1 MRGMLMLAVTL
12 LAALPSTGAQPG
24 DAHINVPVPPHLNVT
39 LANGMKLLLVVR
51 PDVPLVAFN
60 LVLRG
65 GARLDPP
72 GREGTAALTA
82 DLLSYGAGSRDA
94 YAWAD
99 TVEGAGGNLEAG
111 AQGEA
116 ILVRGQFLARDSTLM
131 LQLLSDAVLRPHLAA
146 AEFDKPRTRRI
157 EELKAIKDSSPEAL
171 LGNYGRAL
179 LFASHAYARAVG
191 GSEAS
196 LARITHDDIVHY
208 YANELGADRATL
220 VIAGD
225 FAPAQMRKAVSAAFA
240 GWRRA
245 PQPLPPLAEPQR
257 LKGRRVLLVDAPG
270 AAQTYFWLANVGVAR
285 RYPQRAALQI
295 SNTAFG
301 GRFGS
306 MLNQELRIKAGLT
319 YSASSSFSRGTVP
332 GEFAINSFTQTDN
345 TARAVELALATLARL
360 RSAGLDATTLDSAR
374 AYLLGQYP
382 LAFETSS
389 NWAAALGDLDLYGLP
404 DSYIGEFGSELTK
417 ADPAS
422 VSQVIAGAYPDPDNL
437 AIVLIG
443 DAAKIR
449 SAAAKLGPL
458 TEMLLA
464 APDFAPP
471 YSAP

>member
-12 LAALPSTGAQPG
+12 LAALPSPGAQPG
-24 DAHINVPVPPHLNVT
+24 DAHLNVPVPPHQDST
-39 LANGMKLLLVVR
+39 LPNGMKLILVPR
-51 PDVPLVAFN
+51 PDVPLVACN

-82 DLLSYGAGSRDA
+82 DLLSYGAGTRDA

-99 TVEGAGGNLEAG
+99 TVEGAGGNLDAG

-116 ILVRGQFLARDSTLM
+116 IVVRGQFLARDAALM
-131 LQLLSDAVLRPHLAA
+131 LQLLNDAVLRPHLAP
-146 AEFDKPRTRRI
+146 AEFDKLRARRI

-179 LFASHAYARAVG
+179 LFASHPYARAVG

-196 LARITHDDIVHY
+196 LARVTHDDVTHY
-208 YANELGADRATL
+208 YSSEFGADRATL

-225 FAPAQMRKAVSAAFA
+225 FAPAQMQKAVAAAFG
-240 GWRRA
+240 GWHRA
-245 PQPLPPLAEPQR
+245 PQALPPLTEPVR
-257 LKGRRVLLVDAPG
+257 VKGRRVLLVDAPG

-319 YSASSSFSRGTVP
+319 YGASSSFTRGSVP
-332 GEFAINSFTQTDN
+332 GEFAINSFTQTDK
-345 TARAVELALATLARL
+345 TAQALDLALATLGRL
-360 RSAGLDATTLDSAR
+360 HSDGLDGTTVNSAR

-382 LAFETSS
+382 LALETSA
-389 NWAAALGDLDLYGLP
+389 NWAAVLGDLDLYGLP
-404 DSYIGEFGSELTK
+404 DSYIGEFGSQLTQT
-417 ADPAS
+417 DEAS
-422 VSQVIAGAYPDPDNL
+422 VRQVIASAYPDADNL

-449 SAAAKLGPL
+449 AAAARLGPL
-458 TEMLLA
+458 TEMPLA
-464 APDFAPP
+464 APEFAPP
-471 YSAP
+471 GDAH